1 MSDASFGRRTKTGD
15 DFGGLR
21 RIASFW
27 RRAGRLRARPDGD
40 VDHAAAAAGTDV
52 EASPCEKR
60 GALAIIGGFNFGGR
74 FWSVERGADL
84 RELAG
89 AACVCEEAE
98 MADATEAFGQDVLQK
113 AAHELVG
120 VERHRLGLA
129 AGAIIF
135 PSETNA
141 VFGAVEKPAIG
152 DGNAMGVAAEVV
164 EDLAWTAE
172 RALGVDEPF
181 DAALRGEIGAEGGR
195 FGERRLFAE
204 KLQAGGVERRAEAFK
219 EPTTIEARQN
229 VDRKE
234 EVGPTGDPSP
244 IRPET
249 AARNNAVDVRVMRE
263 RLPPSMQDRNHACF
277 GAEMARVGADAA
289 DRLRRRLEQDVI
301 DDSLVLQ
308 GQRRDGRRHG
318 EDDVKIRNRQQ
329 FGAAVGEPLKPRQP
343 LALRTM
349 PVATGIISDADRA
362 AVLALLD
369 VSAKRWG
376 AARFDGGH
384 HATLLQRKPFALR
397 GAKRLAVTTK
407 NVGHLKRGTH
417 RRGSIGRKY
426 LKREAVERARNA
438 GDEIGGD
445 PRIARCR

>member
-1 MSDASFGRRTKTGD
+1 MSDASYGRRMKIGN

-195 FGERRLFAE
+195 FRRAASVRR
-204 KLQAGGVERRAEAFK
+204 KTSGRRRRTPRGGVQGTDDDRGATERGPEGRSWADRRPIAH
-219 EPTTIEARQN
+219 PAR
-229 VDRKE
+229 DR
-234 EVGPTGDPSP
+234 
-244 IRPET
+244 RPEQC
-249 AARNNAVDVRVMRE
+249 
-263 RLPPSMQDRNHACF
+263 S
-277 GAEMARVGADAA
+277 
-289 DRLRRRLEQDVI
+289 
-301 DDSLVLQ
+301 
-308 GQRRDGRRHG
+308 GR
-318 EDDVKIRNRQQ
+318 
-329 FGAAVGEPLKPRQP
+329 
-343 LALRTM
+343 
-349 PVATGIISDADRA
+349 
-362 AVLALLD
+362 
-369 VSAKRWG
+369 
-376 AARFDGGH
+376 
-384 HATLLQRKPFALR
+384 
-397 GAKRLAVTTK
+397 
-407 NVGHLKRGTH
+407 
-417 RRGSIGRKY
+417 
-426 LKREAVERARNA
+426 A
-438 GDEIGGD
+438 GD
-445 PRIARCR
+445 A